1 MKLTGK
7 HVSVGLFRKAV
18 GIKFSSAFNGCVGM
32 HMKGTHARP
41 GSPEGVKNFQAAV
54 SACKG
59 KGKRRG
65 GVRY

>member
-7 HVSVGLFRKAV
+7 HVSVSLFRKAV
-18 GIKFSSAFNGCVGM
+18 GIHFTSAFNGCVGM
-32 HMKGTHARP
+32 HLKGTHNRP
-41 GSPEGVKNFQAAV
+41 GSEASLKAFGEAV

-59 KGKRRG
+59 KGKKFR